1 MAERGGFEPPI
12 PFKGYTGLANQRLQ
26 PLGHLSKPKL
36 LILLGNLIFSVVG
49 LLNFSTCFYQVSNK
63 YYIPKMKLMRR

>member
-1 MAERGGFEPPI
+1 
-12 PFKGYTGLANQRLQ
+12 
-26 PLGHLSKPKL
+26 